1 MENKELTLEIPQD
14 DGDDEKNEWRSCCLI
29 CDKSAAVYINIY
41 TIILSV
47 IAFCFVQLSINHSC
61 EHQSMYVGI
70 LTLILGVLLP
80 QPKMNR

>member
-1 MENKELTLEIPQD
+1 METKELTLEVLED
-14 DGDDEKNEWRSCCLI
+14 DGEGNEWHSCCLV
-29 CDKSAAVYINIY
+29 CDKSAVVYISIY
-41 TIILSV
+41 ALIISV

-61 EHQSMYVGI
+61 EHQQAYIGI